1 VRPVK
6 SGVPGAGRP
15 GVVALAGRRRER
27 DTGRQAVN
35 DGVIRCPKCESAWV
49 VLEPAFI
56 HCRYCGALN
65 RIPHASLAAQ
75 EEFEIRSGLR
85 LAS

>member
-1 VRPVK
+1 M
-6 SGVPGAGRP
+6 
-15 GVVALAGRRRER
+15 VALLPRRRQRSAEPP
-27 DTGRQAVN
+27 AA
-35 DGVIRCPKCESAWV
+35 DGIPRCAKCKSTWV

-56 HCRYCGALN
+56 HCKYCGALN
-65 RIPHASLAAQ
+65 RIANASLDAQ

>member
-1 VRPVK
+1 V
-6 SGVPGAGRP
+6 
-15 GVVALAGRRRER
+15 
-27 DTGRQAVN
+27 RQAVH
-35 DGVIRCPKCESAWV
+35 DGVIRCPKCESGWV

-65 RIPHASLAAQ
+65 RIPHASLEAQ